1 VTTRTETPGPLIA
14 RGEDADVFAID
25 GAHMLRRYRRRAV
38 PEREVAIMRYVR
50 DRGYPAPRVFDVRGT
65 DLVLERV
72 DGPTMLADLR
82 RGPWRMRTHA
92 LTLSRLHRELH
103 ALPPPNFLPGDGDA
117 ILHLDLHPANVML
130 SSRGAV
136 VIDWANAARG
146 DAALDVA
153 LTAVVLAGAPVDPPL
168 SWLRDRFVRAFLGE
182 FAPAEWRVRL
192 DRAVAY
198 RRADGNV
205 SDKEKHGLT
214 NLRL

>member
-1 VTTRTETPGPLIA
+1 MPEPVPGPLLA

-25 GAHMLRRYRRRAV
+25 DTRVLRRYRRRAV

-50 DRGYPAPRVFDVRGT
+50 ERGYPAPRVIDVSGP
-65 DLVLERV
+65 DLTLERV

-82 RGPWRMRTHA
+82 RRPWRFRSHA
-92 LTLSRLHRELH
+92 LTLARLHRELH
-103 ALPPPNFLPGDGDA
+103 AVPPPDFLGGEGDA

-130 SSRGAV
+130 ARSGPV

-146 DAALDVA
+146 DAPLDVA
-153 LTAVVLAGAPVDPPL
+153 LTAVVLAGAPVEPPL

-182 FAPAEWRVRL
+182 FASAEWRAGL

-205 SDKEKHGLT
+205 SDKERDRLT
-214 NLRL
+214 KLRL

>member
-1 VTTRTETPGPLIA
+1 MPEPLPGPLLA

-25 GAHMLRRYRRRAV
+25 DTRVLRRYRRREV

-50 DRGYPAPRVFDVRGT
+50 ERGYPAPRVVDVSGP
-65 DLVLERV
+65 DLTLERV
-72 DGPTMLADLR
+72 DGSTMLADLR
-82 RGPWRMRTHA
+82 RRPWRFRSHA
-92 LTLSRLHRELH
+92 LTLGRLHRELH
-103 ALPPPNFLPGDGDA
+103 AVPPPDFLRGEGDA

-130 SSRGAV
+130 ARSGPV

-146 DAALDVA
+146 DAPLDVA
-153 LTAVVLAGAPVDPPL
+153 LTAVVLAGAPVEPPL

-182 FAPAEWRVRL
+182 FAPAEWRAGF

-205 SDKEKHGLT
+205 SDKERDRLT
-214 NLRL
+214 KLRL